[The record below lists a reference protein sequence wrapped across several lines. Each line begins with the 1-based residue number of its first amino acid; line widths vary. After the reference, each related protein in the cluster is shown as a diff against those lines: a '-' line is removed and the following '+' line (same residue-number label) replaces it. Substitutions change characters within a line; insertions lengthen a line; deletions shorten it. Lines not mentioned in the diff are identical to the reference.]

1 VFGVSLYAA
10 STEKREW
17 LNSLTVPCKSV
28 VIIGPG
34 IEGLKPDD
42 DLQILVVG
50 REIPG
55 LGVPLVVP
63 KARLRVQSVAGA
75 YVVARTATYDVEVAA
90 TVNPAAPVQSRMET
104 RRYELKVDETQLAG
118 NPSNTPVAAGDPVIR
133 PSDLPRFMRA
143 LTQR

>member
-1 VFGVSLYAA
+1 MAEQSYRPMQVGQILDR
-10 STEKREW
+10 T
-17 LNSLTVPCKSV
+17 TV

-34 IEGLKPDD
+34 IEGLKHDD

-63 KARLRVQSVAGA
+63 KAQLRVQSVAGA

-90 TVNPAAPVQSRMET
+90 TVNPGAPVQSRMET
-104 RRYELKVDETQLAG
+104 RRYELKVDEAQLVG

-133 PSDLPRFMRA
+133 PLDLPRFMRA